1 MRRVCLALVLSFCQ
15 ALVLMLCPSHMSAPL
30 LAADVGQERIV
41 WEADDPEGDDHGPGT
56 YVYPTNPAFAPFAGI
71 FDLTGFKVS
80 CDDENVYFDTEL
92 VRITNTWNAPEGFSH
107 QLINIFIDTTPGAGR
122 TDTLKE
128 GAFVSFMPQ
137 YAWDVKIKIMGWGG
151 SRVYLAS
158 DDDASGGRTDGL
170 SVEALPNGK
179 TVRATVSQAVIGEP
193 LDSWKYYV
201 LVGSQDGYGLDNFR
215 PVMGEA
221 GPWVFGGGSDLNI
234 NPNVIDILAPENGPY
249 SQENQ
254 LSSWNSSE
262 RRYCMLVP
270 ANAEVHRDR
279 FDASTIILVVVAMG
293 IAAALAYVF
302 LKGRRSTGKG

>member
-1 MRRVCLALVLSFCQ
+1 MKRVCLALMLSFLQ
-15 ALVLMLCPSHMSAPL
+15 ALVLMLCSAHMPMPL
-30 LAADVGQERIV
+30 LAADVGQERII
-41 WEADDPEGDDHGPGT
+41 WEAVDPEGDDHGPGT
-56 YVYPTNPAFAPFAGI
+56 YIYPTNPAFAPFSGI

-92 VRITNTWNAPEGFSH
+92 ANISNIWNAPEGFSH
-107 QLINIFIDTTPGAGR
+107 QLINVFIDTTPGAGR

-128 GAFVSFMPQ
+128 GALVSFMPQ

-151 SRVYLAS
+151 SRVYFAS
-158 DDDASGGRTDGL
+158 DGDVSGGRSEGL

-179 TVRATVSQAVIGEP
+179 TIRAAVSQTVIGEP

-221 GPWVFGGGSDLNI
+221 GQWVFGGGSDLNI

-249 SQENQ
+249 SQESQ
-254 LSSWNSSE
+254 LGSWNASE
-262 RRYCMLVP
+262 RRYAMLVP
-270 ANAEVHRDR
+270 ANAELHRDR
-279 FDASTIILVVVAMG
+279 FSVSIMIVVVAALG
-293 IAAALAYVF
+293 IVAAMAYVW
-302 LKGRRSTGKG
+302 LKGRRTTGKG

>member
-1 MRRVCLALVLSFCQ
+1 MKRVCLALMLSLLQ
-15 ALVLMLCPSHMSAPL
+15 ALVLMLCSAHMPMPL
-30 LAADVGQERIV
+30 LAADVGQERII
-41 WEADDPEGDDHGPGT
+41 WEARDPEGDDHGPGT

-92 VRITNTWNAPEGFSH
+92 ARITNTWNAPEGFSH

-128 GAFVSFMPQ
+128 GALVSFMPQ

-158 DDDASGGRTDGL
+158 DDEASAGRTDGL
-170 SVEALPNGK
+170 SVEVLPNGD
-179 TVRATVSQAVIGEP
+179 TVRATVLRTVIGDP

-249 SQENQ
+249 SQESQ
-254 LSSWNSSE
+254 LGSWNASE
-262 RRYCMLVP
+262 RRYSMLVP
-270 ANAEVHRDR
+270 ANAELHRDR
-279 FDASTIILVVVAMG
+279 FDISTIILSIAAVG
-293 IAAALAYVF
+293 IAATVTYV
-302 LKGRRSTGKG
+302 LIRGRRSAGKG